1 MPTIPVKFNY
11 NLATELVR
19 RTDKRP
25 KISIIDMRNH
35 VKVSGTCQ
43 DEVPAGLVPRVISGL
58 HCQRAQ
64 SELIAEAVSKSNG
77 RY

>member
-1 MPTIPVKFNY
+1 MPPIPVKFIQY
-11 NLATELVR
+11 LASELVR
-19 RTDKRP
+19 STDKRP
-25 KISIIDMRNH
+25 KISIVDMRNH

-43 DEVPAGLVPRVISGL
+43 GEVLAGLVPSVISGL

-64 SELIAEAVSKSNG
+64 SELIAEAVTNSNG